1 MQRNN
6 INISVYISTFTIL
19 SEFALNLKSLLL
31 IAIGFQ
37 LTAFMNFTNGISS
50 LILMN

>member
-19 SEFALNLKSLLL
+19 SEICIQSEIL
-31 IAIGFQ
+31 IIHCHRFS
-37 LTAFMNFTNGISS
+37 TYCIYEFY
-50 LILMN
+50 